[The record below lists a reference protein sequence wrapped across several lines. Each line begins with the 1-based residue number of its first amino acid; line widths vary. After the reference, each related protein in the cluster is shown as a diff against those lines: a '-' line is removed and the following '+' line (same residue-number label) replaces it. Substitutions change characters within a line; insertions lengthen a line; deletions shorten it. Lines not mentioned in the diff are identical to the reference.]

1 MLIECQLFSVCLGVF
16 HTPLGLLHLL
26 SVFKIDEQNKTVSTR
41 AETFDAI
48 ASGRCM
54 NMVKMTMNELR
65 QELTAEELL
74 ELEAAEKKEPA
85 FDDDSP
91 MLMRE
96 QLMQF
101 KRMNSKG

>member
-1 MLIECQLFSVCLGVF
+1 
-16 HTPLGLLHLL
+16 
-26 SVFKIDEQNKTVSTR
+26 
-41 AETFDAI
+41 
-48 ASGRCM
+48 M
-54 NMVKMTMNELR
+54 NMVKMTMNEIR